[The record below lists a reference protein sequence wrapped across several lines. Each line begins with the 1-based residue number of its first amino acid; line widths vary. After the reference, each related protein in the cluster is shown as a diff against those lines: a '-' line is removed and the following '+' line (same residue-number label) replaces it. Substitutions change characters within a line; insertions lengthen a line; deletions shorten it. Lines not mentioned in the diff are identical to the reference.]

1 MLSDKPAADVIIQQ
15 RISHLLVPPTCLFS
29 TSVST
34 GKGEI
39 GKLFI
44 FLIII
49 SF

>member
-1 MLSDKPAADVIIQQ
+1 MLRDKPVADVIIQQ
-15 RISHLLVPPTCLFS
+15 HISHLLLPPTCLFR

-39 GKLFI
+39 GKPLI

-49 SF
+49 SS